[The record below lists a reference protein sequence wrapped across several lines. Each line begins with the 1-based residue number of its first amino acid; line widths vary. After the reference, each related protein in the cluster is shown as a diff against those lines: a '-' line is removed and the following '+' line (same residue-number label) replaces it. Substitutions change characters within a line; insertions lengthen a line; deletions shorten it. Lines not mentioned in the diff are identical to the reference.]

1 MFYVI
6 CLWLFLHI
14 SLYNSTTLHPPRCCC
29 HFQPSCLPW
38 RGTAIFGWPGGTEP
52 AERGIWSQKC
62 RSTLNAS
69 PGPNE
74 WYATYRSLIHRFFF
88 ETPNTLTEG
97 CKWIFFV
104 RTCVFFRHLSTN
116 LQELYAEE
124 NSTIQLYTCLC
135 DYFSVSFPLAEQ
147 TCIQQALPKGFM
159 HFAFALLNCCGW

>member
-6 CLWLFLHI
+6 CLLFLHI

-62 RSTLNAS
+62 RSTLKAP

-74 WYATYRSLIHRFFF
+74 WYATCRSLIHRFFF
-88 ETPNTLTEG
+88 LKHQTPWLKAASE
-97 CKWIFFV
+97 FFLFALV
-104 RTCVFFRHLSTN
+104 FFFRHLSTN